1 MEDAINTEDYREDI
15 VKELESRNLP
25 ADTVEFKDVADE
37 TAPYQPTRCFKI
49 RKKIF
54 LKKRIERDEKELI
67 IGALAEKFPD
77 EIELLEDDR
86 NFVLQ
91 RIICEAYHIIYR
103 YQIDYEC
110 NKLALYDVKNS
121 AGAFHG
127 RGESRH

>member
-1 MEDAINTEDYREDI
+1 MDKTINTEDYRDDI
-15 VKELESRNLP
+15 IKELESRNLP

-37 TAPYQPTRCFKI
+37 AAPYQPTRCYKI

-54 LKKRIERDEKELI
+54 LKKQITADDKELI
-67 IGALAEKFPD
+67 IGALAVKFP
-77 EIELLEDDR
+77 EEVKLLEDDR

-91 RIICEAYHIIYR
+91 RVICEMYHIIYR

-110 NKLALYDVKNS
+110 NKLALYDVKSS
-121 AGAFHG
+121 AGAFFG